1 MRFLVVD
8 DSYEDRSLVERVLKR
23 KGYRSTCVSSGMK
36 AVEALY
42 AERFDVALVDLG
54 MPGMTGQELIP
65 LLRSAAP
72 EMRVLVVSSFD
83 DRKNV
88 LSALQAGA
96 DGYVLKTELGEKLG
110 PALQEVIAGQSPMSG
125 AVGAIL
131 LKHLRAKME
140 TEEVVEMIA
149 DEPGD
154 PPLKASDL
162 FPDEISPDEF
172 GTDEPNSRSPGKRPT
187 LQGMP
192 KVTLARIKLRDPRDP
207 QV

>member
-23 KGYRSTCVSSGMK
+23 KGYRATCVSSGMK

-65 LLRSAAP
+65 LLRQADP
-72 EMRVLVVSSFD
+72 ELRVLVVSSFD
-83 DRKNV
+83 DRRNV

-96 DGYVLKTELGEKLG
+96 DGYVLKTELGDKLG

-125 AVGAIL
+125 AVG
-131 LKHLRAKME
+131 
-140 TEEVVEMIA
+140 
-149 DEPGD
+149 
-154 PPLKASDL
+154 
-162 FPDEISPDEF
+162 
-172 GTDEPNSRSPGKRPT
+172 PN
-187 LQGMP
+187 
-192 KVTLARIKLRDPRDP
+192 
-207 QV
+207 

>member
-23 KGYRSTCVSSGMK
+23 KGYRATCVSSGMK

-42 AERFDVALVDLG
+42 SERFDVVLVDLG

-65 LLRSAAP
+65 LLRQADP
-72 EMRVLVVSSFD
+72 ELRVLVVSSFD
-83 DRKNV
+83 DRRNV

-96 DGYVLKTELGEKLG
+96 DGYVLKTELGDKLG

-131 LKHLRAKME
+131 LKHLRAKLE
-140 TEEVVEMIA
+140 TDQVVEMVA
-149 DEPGD
+149 GEPEPEGEGND
-154 PPLKASDL
+154 VDVQSEPANQAGMGAASQRKTV
-162 FPDEISPDEF
+162 P
-172 GTDEPNSRSPGKRPT
+172 
-187 LQGMP
+187 GMP
-192 KVTLARIKLRDPRDP
+192 RVTLARIKLGRDP
-207 QV
+207 QA